1 MELNPYRKHGIWIPK
16 WNSTQTSIEGL
27 IYHCLYC
34 EKDPV
39 NSHLSTYMFLSAISD
54 RCPIC
59 RNLIDFTDLREL
71 DKLYP
76 GLINP

>member
-1 MELNPYRKHGIWIPK
+1 MELNPYKKRGIWFPK
-16 WNSTQTSIEGL
+16 WNSTQTAIIGL
-27 IYHCLYC
+27 IYHCFHC

-39 NSHLSTYMFLSAISD
+39 NSHLSTYLFLSAISD

-59 RNLIDFTDLREL
+59 RNPIDFTDLREL
-71 DKLYP
+71 DNLYP